1 MTIASPSPAR
11 ALRDRVEAMHQPGD
25 RITVV
30 SDAESIADRVLVAI
44 RLPTAAFV
52 ISVERSEYDGL
63 ALLRAVGFPS
73 STRPLPPPLPPR
85 RYDKAGVP
93 ISQISSQQEA
103 TS

>member
-1 MTIASPSPAR
+1 MTAAASPAR

-25 RITVV
+25 RITLL
-30 SDAESIADRVLVAI
+30 SDSESYVDRVLVAF

-52 ISVERSEYDGL
+52 IAIDRSEYDGM
-63 ALLRAVGFPS
+63 AVLRAAGFDTTPG
-73 STRPLPPPLPPR
+73 PLPPPLPPR

-93 ISQISSQQEA
+93 LSPILPQQET